1 MHGVEAGHRFFVDA
15 MLGSLARWLRT
26 IGYDVRYE
34 KDIGDSELVR
44 KALLEGRVVVTKDKL
59 LALRRALK
67 GRCVLIKGA
76 GLEQELREFTALFK
90 APQGVF
96 LSRCIR
102 CNEALIKIPKEDASG
117 LVPVYVYETQEGFS
131 KCPSCRRVY
140 WTGTHRREMLKELKK
155 LLGGDYEG

>member
-67 GRCVLIKGA
+67 GRKP
-76 GLEQELREFTALFK
+76 R
-90 APQGVF
+90 
-96 LSRCIR
+96 
-102 CNEALIKIPKEDASG
+102 
-117 LVPVYVYETQEGFS
+117 
-131 KCPSCRRVY
+131 
-140 WTGTHRREMLKELKK
+140 
-155 LLGGDYEG
+155 LGGQSMTT

>member
-1 MHGVEAGHRFFVDA
+1 
-15 MLGSLARWLRT
+15 
-26 IGYDVRYE
+26 
-34 KDIGDSELVR
+34 
-44 KALLEGRVVVTKDKL
+44 
-59 LALRRALK
+59 
-67 GRCVLIKGA
+67 
-76 GLEQELREFTALFK
+76 EQELREITALFK